1 MNFLD
6 TLEYID
12 DQCGHWQRQASPL
25 TVRITS
31 PGFDSNGE
39 QGTSTWAC
47 TDCAPVVIALF
58 DREYGGHDEHPKV
71 TKTAEQPAQLALGD
85 AAGPASLIEELRRAP
100 NMNGMNVCGRAAK
113 EIERLTAE
121 RDEAR
126 AWADRMRQEDA
137 TFPWEEST

>member
-85 AAGPASLIEELRRAP
+85 ADRYKS
-100 NMNGMNVCGRAAK
+100 
-113 EIERLTAE
+113 E

-126 AWADRMRQEDA
+126 AWGTELRDKYRAYAEKISGGYPQPPHLA
-137 TFPWEEST
+137 PWEEST